1 MKNVTAIILFL
12 FLSFSLVFSAED
24 PDYNCFYQGHKYT
37 WLENTD
43 IDVDGS
49 IVIITFT
56 DHNNARVEISDSGI
70 LYING
75 EKIKT
80 DKKTRKL
87 LKEYNHR
94 MIDLVESAE
103 KFGKKCAQLG
113 KDGVEIGLSAFDD
126 VLDCLVDEMEW
137 KALEEELKKEADRLE
152 KKAEKLETEAEE
164 LEEMADKLES
174 LHVEIFEHLPELK
187 DLE

>member
-1 MKNVTAIILFL
+1 MRNITNIILFL
-12 FLSFSLVFSAED
+12 FLSFFLLFSAED
-24 PDYNCFYQGHKYT
+24 PDYNYFYQGPKYT

-43 IDVDGS
+43 INIDGS
-49 IVIITFT
+49 IVIITFK
-56 DHNNARVEISDSGI
+56 DYKNARAEISDNGI

-103 KFGKKCAQLG
+103 IFGKKCAQLG

-126 VLDCLVDEMEW
+126 VLDCLVNEMEW
-137 KALEEELKKEADRLE
+137 KALEKELKREAERIE

-174 LHVEIFEHLPELK
+174 LHIEIFGHIPELK
-187 DLE
+187 DLK